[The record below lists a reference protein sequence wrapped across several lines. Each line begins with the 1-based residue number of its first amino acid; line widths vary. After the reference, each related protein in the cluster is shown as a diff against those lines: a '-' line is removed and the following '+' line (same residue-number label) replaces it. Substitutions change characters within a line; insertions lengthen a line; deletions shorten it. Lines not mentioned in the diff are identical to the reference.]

1 MYQQFIYKLHSTRIL
16 KANNNLSIDLNEAR
30 KNREI
35 ISLADSNTLRMVDII
50 NHCDRKSISE
60 EIKQIKFNIKQIK
73 KLPKSI
79 ENSKKIKECYFA
91 IASANYQII
100 QIYMNLAL
108 LVLLLFHFHL
118 CMNFSCVHNDT
129 LKFHY

>member
-60 EIKQIKFNIKQIK
+60 EIKQIIFNIKQIK

-79 ENSKKIKECYFA
+79 ENSKKIRPNIPVFNK
-91 IASANYQII
+91 IVI
-100 QIYMNLAL
+100 
-108 LVLLLFHFHL
+108 
-118 CMNFSCVHNDT
+118 
-129 LKFHY
+129 